1 MNYIEAIKYI
11 EGIGKFGMNFGLD
24 RIRRLCE
31 LLGNPQDKL
40 KVIHVAGTNGKG
52 STTTF
57 ISNILIS
64 EGYNVGT
71 YTSPYLERFT
81 ERIKI
86 NNKEISEDD
95 VVEMVTEIRP
105 AIDTIIKEGYDQP
118 TEFEIITACALK
130 YFYEKKVDFVVLE
143 VGLGGRLDATNVVKP
158 IVSVITSI
166 SYDHMNILGDT
177 LSKIAAEKAGI
188 IKENIPL
195 VLYPQQEE
203 AREVILNIAKEK
215 NSKVYN
221 VSELEYQIIDDT
233 VDGIVFNL
241 KFNDKTYKNL
251 KITMINRYQ
260 VLNAITAILTI
271 KALIDNGYEIS
282 DESIYTGLDNS
293 KWPGR
298 FEVVHKNPYI
308 ILDGAHNIQGVEEL
322 VKGLKNYFANKE
334 IKIVCGMLKDKDY
347 ISMIKEISKVSNDF
361 ITVTPNNPRALTAN
375 ELSYEIEKLNL
386 RAIAIEDISEATE
399 FAINTKDFDVL
410 VFCGSLYLIGEVRKK
425 LKTLDIIK

>member
-24 RIRRLCE
+24 RIKRLCE

-40 KVIHVAGTNGKG
+40 KIIHVAGTNGKG

-64 EGYNVGT
+64 QGYNVGT

-86 NNKEISEDD
+86 NNNEILEDD
-95 VVEMVTEIRP
+95 VVKLVENIKP
-105 AIDTIIKEGYDQP
+105 AIETVIKEGFDHP
-118 TEFEIITACALK
+118 TEFEIITACAFK
-130 YFYEKKVDFVVLE
+130 YFYEKQVDFVVLE

-203 AREVILNIAKEK
+203 VREVILNIAKDK

-221 VSELEYQIIDDT
+221 VSEAEYQITNDT

-241 KFNDKTYKNL
+241 KFNDNTYKNL

-271 KALIDNGYEIS
+271 KVLSDNGYDIS
-282 DESIYTGLDNS
+282 DESIYTGLANS

-308 ILDGAHNIQGVEEL
+308 ILDGGHNIQGVEEL
-322 VKGLKNYFANKE
+322 VKGLKNYFTNKK

-347 ISMIKEISKVSNDF
+347 ISMIKEMSKVSSDF
-361 ITVTPNNPRALTAN
+361 IAVTPNNPRALTAN

-399 FAINTKDFDVL
+399 FAINTKYCDVL

-425 LKTLDIIK
+425 LKLM